1 VTAVAERVRHFV
13 SIADLEPDEL
23 GTLLDLTARLKADR
37 SQRSDL
43 RGRTVALVFE
53 KPSLRTRLSF
63 DVGTAQLGG
72 HSVYLSPAEV
82 GLGRRES
89 VADVARVVSRMADAV
104 VLRVNA
110 HETIEEF
117 AKFSGVPVINGLS
130 DLSHPCQ
137 GLADIFTIRER
148 KGRGA
153 DLRGVVVAYVGD
165 GNNVAHSLMLCAAKT
180 GVSLRIATWAALAL
194 ELTFAPLALFRRA
207 RPWIWTAMVGL
218 HTGLL
223 LLVSFADL
231 TAGMVLV
238 HLFTF
243 NPAWVGPRTADR
255 SVWIFYDGHCALCQ
269 GWVRFALAEDTDGKA
284 FRISPLQGR
293 LFATRIPAEKRT
305 SLPDSLV
312 VLTEDDLLV
321 RSAARL

>member
-180 GVSLRIATWAALAL
+180 GVSLRIATPPGYEPLPRYRELA
-194 ELTFAPLALFRRA
+194 
-207 RPWIWTAMVGL
+207 
-218 HTGLL
+218 
-223 LLVSFADL
+223 
-231 TAGMVLV
+231 
-238 HLFTF
+238 
-243 NPAWVGPRTADR
+243 
-255 SVWIFYDGHCALCQ
+255 Q
-269 GWVRFALAEDTDGKA
+269 
-284 FRISPLQGR
+284 
-293 LFATRIPAEKRT
+293 
-305 SLPDSLV
+305 
-312 VLTEDDLLV
+312 
-321 RSAARL
+321 SAARASGASVEIGNDPSVAVAGADVVYTDVWTSMGQEQEYERRRRAFSGYQVNAQLLARAKRDAIVLHDLPAHRGEEITDEVIDGPLSAVFDQAENRLHTEKALLCWLLGGKR

>member
-1 VTAVAERVRHFV
+1 MTAVAERVRHFV

-43 RGRTVALVFE
+43 RGRSVALVFE

-180 GVSLRIATWAALAL
+180 GVTLRIATPPGYEPLPRYRELA
-194 ELTFAPLALFRRA
+194 
-207 RPWIWTAMVGL
+207 
-218 HTGLL
+218 
-223 LLVSFADL
+223 
-231 TAGMVLV
+231 
-238 HLFTF
+238 
-243 NPAWVGPRTADR
+243 
-255 SVWIFYDGHCALCQ
+255 Q
-269 GWVRFALAEDTDGKA
+269 
-284 FRISPLQGR
+284 
-293 LFATRIPAEKRT
+293 
-305 SLPDSLV
+305 
-312 VLTEDDLLV
+312 
-321 RSAARL
+321 SAARASGASVEIGNDPSVAVAGADVVYTDVWTSMGQEQEYERRRRAFSGYQVNAQLLARAKRDAIVLHDLPAHRGEEITDEVIDGPLSAVFDQAENRLHTEKALLCWLLGGKR

>member
-1 VTAVAERVRHFV
+1 MTAVAERVRHFV

-72 HSVYLSPAEV
+72 HTVYLSPAEV

-104 VLRVNA
+104 VLRVSA
-110 HETIEEF
+110 HETMEEF

-180 GVSLRIATWAALAL
+180 GVTLRIATPPGYEPLPRYRELA
-194 ELTFAPLALFRRA
+194 
-207 RPWIWTAMVGL
+207 
-218 HTGLL
+218 
-223 LLVSFADL
+223 
-231 TAGMVLV
+231 
-238 HLFTF
+238 
-243 NPAWVGPRTADR
+243 
-255 SVWIFYDGHCALCQ
+255 Q
-269 GWVRFALAEDTDGKA
+269 
-284 FRISPLQGR
+284 
-293 LFATRIPAEKRT
+293 
-305 SLPDSLV
+305 
-312 VLTEDDLLV
+312 
-321 RSAARL
+321 SAARASGASVEIGNDPSVAVAGADVVYTDVWTSMGQEQEYERRRRAFSGYQVNAQLLARAKRDAIVLHDLPAHRGEEITDEVIDGPLSAVFDQAENRLHTEKALLCWLLGGKR